1 MALPSNRAYFGPSNK
16 DFHVTFP
23 KPSRHIRLNSD
34 QGLGKKH
41 YPGPPLEELRSTSV
55 DKSMVHSSTEKHDS
69 SWRPHRPAEALVQ
82 DAKDSL
88 GDRRVDGLRM
98 SRKAPPGTD
107 P

>member
-41 YPGPPLEELRSTSV
+41 YPGPPLKELRSTSV

-69 SWRPHRPAEALVQ
+69 VQ
-82 DAKDSL
+82 LCTSAN
-88 GDRRVDGLRM
+88 
-98 SRKAPPGTD
+98 TH
-107 P
+107 